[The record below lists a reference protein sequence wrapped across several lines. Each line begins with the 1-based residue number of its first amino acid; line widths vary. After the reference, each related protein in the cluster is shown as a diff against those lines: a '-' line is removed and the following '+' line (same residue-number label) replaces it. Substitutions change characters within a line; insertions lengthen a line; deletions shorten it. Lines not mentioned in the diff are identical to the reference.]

1 MQDLQTGPSS
11 RPLSIGVVRTTEGL
25 LSLEHEWQA
34 LEEAAN
40 VQLPFRT
47 FAWNASWWT
56 RLRENKLAVRDSLEL
71 RTIRDAATGRLIG
84 VAPMLLTAVPG
95 RGPLRARELQ
105 FFGAD
110 PNITEVRGVTC
121 SASDEPEVL
130 AALRAHV
137 LESAQDW
144 DWISWEGLSGA
155 GEGPPPPGLSWR
167 GETPNYLLRLDGS
180 WPDMRARASRNLR
193 ESLRKC
199 YNSLRRDSLVYEL
212 HVAKTWAEVELLLP
226 LFFRLHTARSHL
238 SSAHHRDVFS
248 AEKSR
253 EFLRDVVRR
262 FCQRGQMRMFVL
274 RVAQVPVAVRLGF
287 ALNGSLYLYYS
298 GFEPAYARYSVMTT
312 CLAEAIRYAIDHG
325 FASVD
330 LSTGTDVSK
339 TRWRPELVVYRSAE
353 QVSPSARSQMVRNGY
368 RLARRAAEVS
378 HLDLFARRLLGRR

>member
-1 MQDLQTGPSS
+1 MQDLQTGPSA
-11 RPLSIGVVRTTEGL
+11 RPLSIGVIRTTEGL
-25 LSLEHEWQA
+25 LSLEQEWKA
-34 LEEAAN
+34 LEVAAN

-56 RLRENKLAVRDSLEL
+56 RLREDKLVVRDSLEL
-71 RTIRDAATGRLIG
+71 RTIRDSATGRLIG

-121 SASDEPEVL
+121 SAADEPEVL
-130 AALRAHV
+130 AALRSHV
-137 LESAQDW
+137 LEYAQEW
-144 DWISWEGLSGA
+144 DWISWEGLSSA
-155 GEGPPPPGLSWR
+155 GEGLPPPGLSWR

-180 WPDMRARASRNLR
+180 WLDVRARASRNLR

-199 YNSLRRDSLVYEL
+199 YNSLRRDSLGYEL
-212 HVAKTWAEVELLLP
+212 RVATTWAEIEQLLP

-238 SSAHHRDVFS
+238 SAQHVDVFS

-262 FCQRGQMRMFVL
+262 FCQHGQARMFVL
-274 RVAQVPVAVRLGF
+274 HVGRVPVAARIGF

-312 CLAEAIRYAIDHG
+312 CLAEAIRYAVDQG
-325 FASVD
+325 FTSVD

-339 TRWRPELVVYRSAE
+339 TRWRPEMVVYRSAE
-353 QVSPSARSQMVRNGY
+353 QVSPNARSQMVRNGY
-368 RLARRAAEVS
+368 RLARRAAQVS
-378 HLDLFARRLLGRR
+378 HLDSVARRLLGRR